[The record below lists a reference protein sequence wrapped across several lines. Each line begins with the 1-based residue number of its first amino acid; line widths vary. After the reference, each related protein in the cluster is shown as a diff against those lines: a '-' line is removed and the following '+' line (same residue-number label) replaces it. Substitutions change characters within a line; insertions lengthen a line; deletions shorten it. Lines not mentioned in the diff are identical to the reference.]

1 MGVWYFVPIYI
12 LLVLVVL
19 LIYDLILWTS
29 FINKMFIV
37 VLICTSIIGA
47 ATPVVYMKFYRP
59 KTLKPY
65 ADVKRELNV
74 LGKSGFIGEF
84 WNSYVS
90 SCSNPELILA
100 TPHDKGNVR
109 NFELVNKVF
118 ENENIYLIKDMWLDS
133 FPDTITQFGHLLIKD
148 GQPFIMGDCELNK
161 YRKAKSFYKF
171 DIEDLVL
178 NKSLVVYDNEINKQV
193 LSIPYSC
200 DTCKQQFVIKTMPF
214 NLNSGNYSLSYNLKV
229 ENFVDETASVY
240 FEVISDWGNTKI
252 FELFTYPKD
261 YPSGEYNN
269 FKVEFNLE
277 TAKSNVEIK
286 VYYHGNCDFY
296 FNGITLTE
304 K

>member
-1 MGVWYFVPIYI
+1 
-12 LLVLVVL
+12 
-19 LIYDLILWTS
+19 
-29 FINKMFIV
+29 MFIV

-47 ATPVVYMKFYRP
+47 VTPVIYMKFYRP